1 MLKLFGGLSIYFK
14 YQDIRT
20 DNAVFRLHN
29 VFTTVLLLICSMVIT
44 ATQYVGKPIQCI
56 VSGIPTHVVN
66 TFCWITSTF
75 TMPDAF
81 RREYEVGKHVAHPGV
96 ANDYDDEN
104 AKKYYTYYQWVCFV
118 LFFQALMCYTPKF
131 LWDAFEG
138 GLLRTIVMG
147 LNEGMCDPGE
157 KDKKKDVLI
166 GYLMR
171 HAKSHKLYAL
181 RYWACELLCLA
192 NIVLQL
198 WMMDSF
204 FNGEF
209 FSYGLRVMGYSE
221 SPQEERRDPMIYI
234 FPRVTKCTFHKYG
247 ASGGIQKHDSL
258 CVLPLNI
265 VNEKTY
271 IFLWFWY
278 IILAVVLSMLVIY
291 RCIIIFVPRVRAR
304 LLHARSRTLPIEMAE
319 AVSRRTDL
327 GDWWLLYML
336 ARNIDPL
343 IYREVISE
351 LAKKMGEQAG
361 AGRG

>member
-1 MLKLFGGLSIYFK
+1 MLKLLGGLRVYFK
-14 YQDIRT
+14 YQPIRT

-29 VFTTVLLLICSMVIT
+29 VFTTVLLLTCSMIIT
-44 ATQYVGKPIQCI
+44 ATQYVGQPIQCI
-56 VSGIPTHVVN
+56 VSGLPTNVVN

-81 RREYEVGKHVAHPGV
+81 AREVGREVAHPGV
-96 ANDYDDEN
+96 AAEYDSSQE
-104 AKKYYTYYQWVCFV
+104 KKYYTYYQWVCFV
-118 LFFQALMCYTPKF
+118 LFFQAIMCYTPKF

-147 LNEGMCDPGE
+147 LNIGVCEHEE
-157 KDKKKDVLI
+157 KEKKKDLLI
-166 GYLMR
+166 DYLIR
-171 HAKSHKLYAL
+171 YKRTHKLYAL
-181 RYWACELLCLA
+181 RYWGCELLCLV
-192 NIVLQL
+192 NILLQL

-209 FSYGLRVMGYSE
+209 FSYGTRVLGYSE
-221 SPQEERRDPMIYI
+221 VPQEERYDPMIYI

-247 ASGGIQKHDSL
+247 ASGSIQTHDSL
-258 CVLPLNI
+258 CILPLNI

-278 IILAVVLSMLVIY
+278 IILAVILSLLVIY
-291 RCIIIFVPRVRAR
+291 RLVIIFVPKIRPR
-304 LLHARSRTLPIEMAE
+304 LLHARSRTLSRDMAE
-319 AVSRRTDL
+319 RVSRHTDV

-343 IYREVISE
+343 IYSELICE
-351 LAKKMGEQAG
+351 LAKRTGEKEG
-361 AGRG
+361 ARA